1 MSNIKMIFHN
11 FMELKYQD
19 DYSEDVNEILMSYR
33 HMKEI
38 DLINALAT
46 IGLEA
51 KKIEL
56 ELKNIEIDALP
67 CLLISNIDLEGFCA
81 KNDHLILTYE
91 KEKDEEKGKFYLI
104 NDHDLKRQI
113 DIDSFPIKYT
123 LLIREFNEVELRNE
137 RIFRNTNKKYSSWTR
152 AITRRFKKEFSKLI
166 ILSLINT
173 LSTLAFAIYVLIIY
187 EMITGARPLEVLIPA
202 TSGIILLQ
210 VISYFARGIRS
221 NIINWCTN
229 RIDYILEIAILE
241 KISTMSDHQREIEKI
256 DFQVNRFEDIKDAV
270 KFLSSENNL
279 KLIDTIFNTLL
290 IFPIFFL
297 SWEMAIPLVFLAP
310 MVTFLYYSELTKI
323 RIKKETYDQLHENK
337 NNLVNE
343 LKRGSEEI
351 YLENLFPIF
360 SNRLSSLSSMS
371 CFKEQQY
378 KMNAYRTEFFS
389 KVITITIVLASTIVG
404 LLLVWNQEL
413 AIANFI
419 AVLVLVWNILTTAQQ
434 IPSSIQRL
442 DSISC
447 SFRKLHKLFC
457 ESSETRT
464 YRSSEDLYTKNF
476 EINFKSVSFQYPDT
490 LENVFSDINIKIRKN
505 EVYGIHGGAR
515 SGKSAFIKLLN
526 KTYLPQSGSILIGG
540 IDHRQF
546 DTLYLRQHILTL
558 NLKKSLL
565 KDMSIYENIKYINPL
580 ITRDDIMI
588 YLGFFGIGELLEENG
603 LTIDTP
609 LSGESKLKI
618 TNELYSAIVLAI
630 PFCTQAK
637 IVLIEDIPSSIIN
650 KQFKLL
656 KKFLK
661 LSKKNF
667 AVVFCSEHKEIL
679 KEADNIIYMAPNK
692 EFTSGTKDKLFEY
705 LEENALI

>member
-11 FMELKYQD
+11 FMELKYHD

-33 HMKEI
+33 HMKEV

-46 IGLEA
+46 IGLETRR
-51 KKIEL
+51 IEL
-56 ELKNIEIDALP
+56 QLKNIEVDALP
-67 CLLISNIDLEGFCA
+67 CLLISNIDIENFCS
-81 KNDHLILTYE
+81 KNDHLILTHD
-91 KEKDEEKGKFYLI
+91 KREEQFYLI

-113 DIDSFPIKYT
+113 EVDRFPIKYA
-123 LLIREFNEVELRNE
+123 LFIREFNEVEFRNEKILRNTSMK
-137 RIFRNTNKKYSSWTR
+137 FSSWTR
-152 AITRRFKKEFSKLI
+152 AIKRRFNKAFSKLI

-173 LSTLAFAIYVLIIY
+173 LNTLAFAIYALITY
-187 EMITGARPLEVLIPA
+187 KVITGDRPSELLIPA
-202 TSGIILLQ
+202 TTGIILLQ

-229 RIDYILEIAILE
+229 RIDYILETAILE
-241 KISTMSDHQREIEKI
+241 KSSTMSDHQREIEEV
-256 DFQVNRFEDIKDAV
+256 DFHVNRFEDIKDAV
-270 KFLSSENNL
+270 NFLTSENNL

-297 SWEMAIPLVFLAP
+297 SWEMAIPLAFLAP
-310 MVTFLYYSELTKI
+310 MVTFLYYSNLKKI

-360 SNRLSSLSSMS
+360 SKRLSSLSSMS
-371 CFKEQQY
+371 YFKEQQY

-389 KVITITIVLASTIVG
+389 KVITVTIVLASTIIG

-419 AVLVLVWNILTTAQQ
+419 AVLVLMWSILTTAQQ
-434 IPSSIQRL
+434 LPNSIQKL
-442 DSISC
+442 DSISF

-457 ESSETRT
+457 KDSEERT
-464 YRSSEDLYTKNF
+464 YRSSKELYTRDF
-476 EINFKSVSFQYPDT
+476 EIDFKSVSFQYPDT
-490 LENVFSDINIKIRKN
+490 LEIVFSSININIKPN
-505 EVYGIHGGAR
+505 QVYGIHGSAN
-515 SGKSAFIKLLN
+515 SGKRAFIKLLN

-546 DTLYLRQHILTL
+546 DTLYLRQQILTL

-565 KDMSIYENIKYINPL
+565 KDMSIYENIKCINPL

-588 YLGFFGIGELLEENG
+588 HLGFFGIGELLEDSG

-609 LSGESKLKI
+609 LSGATRLKI
-618 TNELYSAIVLAI
+618 SNELYSSIVLAI

-637 IVLIEDIPSSIIN
+637 VVLIEDIPTSIIN

-656 KKFLK
+656 KKFLN

-667 AVVFCSEHKEIL
+667 TVVFCSEHKEIL

-692 EFTSGTKDKLFEY
+692 EFSSGTKDKIFKY

>member
-19 DYSEDVNEILMSYR
+19 DYSEDVNEILISYR

-56 ELKNIEIDALP
+56 QLKNVEIDALP
-67 CLLISNIDLEGFCA
+67 CLLISNIDIEDFCA

-91 KEKDEEKGKFYLI
+91 KEEEIFYLI

-113 DIDSFPIKYT
+113 ELENFPIKYA
-123 LLIREFNEVELRNE
+123 LFIREFNEVELRNE
-137 RIFRNTNKKYSSWTR
+137 KVFRNTNKNFVSWTK
-152 AITRRFKKEFSKLI
+152 AIIKRFKKEFSKLF

-173 LSTLAFAIYVLIIY
+173 LSTLAFAVYVLITY
-187 EMITGARPLEVLIPA
+187 EVITGARSLEVLVPA
-202 TSGIILLQ
+202 TSGIIILQ
-210 VISYFARGIRS
+210 VISYFSRSIRS

-229 RIDYILEIAILE
+229 RIDYILEIAVLE
-241 KISTMSDHQREIEKI
+241 KISTMSDHQREIEKV

-270 KFLSSENNL
+270 NYLSSENNL

-297 SWEMAIPLVFLAP
+297 SWQMAIPLVFLAP
-310 MVTFLYYSELTKI
+310 LVTLLYYSDITKI
-323 RIKKETYDQLHENK
+323 RMKKEIYDQLHENK

-371 CFKEQQY
+371 YFKEQQY
-378 KMNAYRTEFFS
+378 KMNAYRTEFSS

-404 LLLVWNQEL
+404 LLLIWNQEL
-413 AIANFI
+413 AVAHFM
-419 AVLVLVWNILTTAQQ
+419 AVMVLVWNILTTAQQ
-434 IPSSIQRL
+434 IPNSIQRL
-442 DSISC
+442 DSLSC

-464 YRSSEDLYTKNF
+464 YRSSEDLYTRNF
-476 EINFKSVSFQYPDT
+476 EIEFKSVSFQYPDT
-490 LENVFSDINIKIRKN
+490 LENVFSNINIKLRPN
-505 EVYGIHGGAR
+505 EVYGIHGGAN

-588 YLGFFGIGELLEENG
+588 YLGFFGIGELLEDNG
-603 LTIDTP
+603 LTIDSP
-609 LSGESKLKI
+609 LSGATKLKI

-637 IVLIEDIPSSIIN
+637 VVLIEDIPTCTIN

-661 LSKKNF
+661 LSKRNF
-667 AVVFCSEHKEIL
+667 TVVFCSEHKEIL

-692 EFTSGTKDKLFEY
+692 EFTSGKKDKIFEY